1 MSGAAPTRQTLR
13 HLRRLC
19 LIDSPTATTAT
30 TRRTPGPLQRSRPVL
45 AAAHHSPRRAFS
57 TTITRH
63 LQEQPAAQAQAQAQ
77 TQAQAR
83 PAQTTES
90 SKQDD
95 SALSATPPDVTN
107 YYTLF
112 PSTLPSGP
120 PPGAPFDIPL
130 PQLRREFLRLQSQ
143 YHPDKFP
150 AGTASHQKSLALSA
164 LLNNAY
170 KTLSDPLL
178 RARYLL
184 LQNHGIDITHEDNAT
199 HAGVTDQNTLLEVM
213 EAQELLE
220 EATTH
225 DEIETLM
232 RENIARIRET
242 EAALAEAFEKDDVE
256 SAKRE
261 CIKLNYWRSLHSAL
275 HEWEPGKEVRLVH

>member
-1 MSGAAPTRQTLR
+1 MSGAVPTRQTLR

-19 LIDSPTATTAT
+19 LIDSSTVPSAITRGAQIPLRCPQTA
-30 TRRTPGPLQRSRPVL
+30 S
-45 AAAHHSPRRAFS
+45 AHNPRRAFS
-57 TTITRH
+57 VTAVH
-63 LQEQPAAQAQAQAQ
+63 LQEPRAQ
-77 TQAQAR
+77 TQAQG
-83 PAQTTES
+83 PPEPTDP
-90 SKQDD
+90 KQEDPT
-95 SALSATPPDVTN
+95 LSATPPDVTN

-112 PSTLPSGP
+112 PVTLSSGP
-120 PPGAPFDIPL
+120 PPRGPFNIPL
-130 PQLRREFLRLQSQ
+130 PHLRREFLRLQSQ

-150 AGTASHQKSLALSA
+150 PGTASHQKSLALSS

-184 LQNHGIDITHEDNAT
+184 QHNHGIDITHEDNAT
-199 HAGVTDQNTLLEVM
+199 HAGVTDQSTLLEVM

-225 DEIETLM
+225 DEIESLM

-242 EAALAEAFEKDDVE
+242 EQALAEALEKDDVE

-275 HEWEPGKEVRLVH
+275 HEWEPGKQVRLVH

>member
-1 MSGAAPTRQTLR
+1 MSGAVPTRQTLR

-19 LIDSPTATTAT
+19 LIDSPTATTAPAT
-30 TRRTPGPLQRSRPVL
+30 TRRRPSLLQCSRPL
-45 AAAHHSPRRAFS
+45 STRHPRQAFS
-57 TTITRH
+57 TSAICH
-63 LQEQPAAQAQAQAQ
+63 QQPRAQ
-77 TQAQAR
+77 TQAEG
-83 PAQTTES
+83 PPETTEQP
-90 SKQDD
+90 KEED
-95 SALSATPPDVTN
+95 ATLSASPLDVTN

-112 PSTLPSGP
+112 PLTLASGP
-120 PPGAPFDIPL
+120 PPRGAFDIPL
-130 PQLRREFLRLQSQ
+130 SHLRREFLRLQSQ

-150 AGTASHQKSLALSA
+150 PGTASHQKSRALSS

-184 LQNHGIDITHEDNAT
+184 QLNHGIDITHEDNAT
-199 HAGVTDQNTLLEVM
+199 HAGVTDHSTLLEVM
-213 EAQELLE
+213 EAQEMLE

-232 RENIARIRET
+232 RDNVERIRET
-242 EAALAEAFEKDDVE
+242 EKALGEAFEKDDVE

>member
-1 MSGAAPTRQTLR
+1 MSGAVPTRQTLR

-19 LIDSPTATTAT
+19 FIDSPTPTTAT
-30 TRRTPGPLQRSRPVL
+30 TRRRQISLQGSRPRMVHN
-45 AAAHHSPRRAFS
+45 ARRAFS
-57 TTITRH
+57 TTISH
-63 LQEQPAAQAQAQAQ
+63 AQGSPAQAPTSAQAQ
-77 TQAQAR
+77 TQA
-83 PAQTTES
+83 TKTEP
-90 SKQDD
+90 SKQEED
-95 SALSATPPDVTN
+95 STLSTTPLDVSN

-120 PPGAPFDIPL
+120 PPAGPFDIPL

-150 AGTASHQKSLALSA
+150 PGTASHQKSLSLSS

-184 LQNHGIDITHEDNAT
+184 QHNHGIDITHEDNAT
-199 HAGVTDQNTLLEVM
+199 HAGVTDQSTLLEVM
-213 EAQELLE
+213 EAQETLE

-232 RENIARIRET
+232 EENIVRIRET
-242 EAALAEAFEKDDVE
+242 EKALTDAFEKDDVE

-275 HEWEPGKEVRLVH
+275 HEWEPGKQVRLMH